1 MGTKALKKEE
11 ILSMRVTSETKEII
25 ARAASVKGQDV
36 TSYVMGL
43 AVDQAFKDIKSHRE
57 VERILMS
64 SEDFDD
70 IQAEITKPSEP
81 NAHLKASAK
90 RFKEKNL

>member
-1 MGTKALKKEE
+1 MVTKALKKEE

-43 AVDQAFKDIKSHRE
+43 AVDQAFKDIKSHKE
-57 VERILMS
+57 IERILMS
-64 SEDFDD
+64 QDDFEQV
-70 IQAEITKPSEP
+70 QAEIKNPTEP